1 MTKDLAINK
10 KANFD
15 YQIIDKLEC
24 GIVLTGSE
32 VKTAKAGLVNLTGS
46 YAIIRKK
53 GAFLIN
59 TNFPPYQAKNINFA
73 YDAKRTKKLL
83 LRKKEILQLMEKIKK
98 QNLTLIPLR
107 MYNKKGLIKVE
118 VALAKGKKKIDKEKS
133 SSKEKRKEGRKK
145 PEKENIDWG

>member
-53 GAFLIN
+53 GVFLIN
-59 TNFPPYQAKNINFA
+59 ANFPPYQAKNINFA

-83 LRKKEILQLMEKIKK
+83 LRKKEMLQLMGKIKK

-118 VALAKGKKKIDKEKS
+118 VALAKGKKKIDKREIIKQRETKRRTEKA
-133 SSKEKRKEGRKK
+133 RKGEY
-145 PEKENIDWG
+145 